1 MYEYNSISIP
11 FSTHCN
17 NAPQLT
23 YDQRPGHR
31 WYRVV
36 KTVHIVCDSVETLTK
51 QERCTEEDNGMGFQ
65 TSGIYR
71 KLISRKR
78 DKTTVRTKEKE
89 KEKEDGNLAFESVSP
104 TVKNWHQM
112 SYF

>member
-1 MYEYNSISIP
+1 
-11 FSTHCN
+11 
-17 NAPQLT
+17 
-23 YDQRPGHR
+23 
-31 WYRVV
+31 
-36 KTVHIVCDSVETLTK
+36 
-51 QERCTEEDNGMGFQ
+51 MGFQ